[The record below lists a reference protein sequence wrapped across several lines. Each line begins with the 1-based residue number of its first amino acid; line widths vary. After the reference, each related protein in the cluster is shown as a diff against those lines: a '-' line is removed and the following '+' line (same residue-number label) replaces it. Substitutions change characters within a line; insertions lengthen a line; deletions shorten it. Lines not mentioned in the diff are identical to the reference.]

1 MSDISVALERIRS
14 LERAAQTPFTGN
26 AVAFLEVLSGHLD
39 TGPPVAAAS
48 ATMATMAGVS
58 EASTGFEPSEQLR
71 LDGVLRSRFLPA
83 APPGPGAGS
92 GRLLRPVDGAVT
104 SPLGDRIHPVTGEH
118 RHHDGVDF
126 AAAQG
131 TPIRAA
137 EEGVV
142 SFAGVQSGYGNVVI
156 VDHPGLG
163 GGIQTVYAHQSRI
176 GVAQGDHVSRGQVI
190 GAVGSTGMATGPHLH
205 FEVREGGRAVDP
217 LPYL

>member
-1 MSDISVALERIRS
+1 MSDISVALERVRS
-14 LERAAQTPFTGN
+14 LERAAQTPYTGN
-26 AVAFLEVLSGHLD
+26 AVAFLEVLSGHLGA
-39 TGPPVAAAS
+39 GPSVAAAS
-48 ATMATMAGVS
+48 GTVAETPEAG
-58 EASTGFEPSEQLR
+58 TGFEPSEQLR

-83 APPGPGAGS
+83 ASPGPEAGS
-92 GRLLRPVDGAVT
+92 GRLLRPVDGPVT
-104 SPLGDRIHPVTGEH
+104 SPFGDREHPVTGEH
-118 RHHDGVDF
+118 RHHDGVDL

-137 EEGVV
+137 DEGVV

-156 VDHPGLG
+156 IDHPGLG

-176 GVAQGDHVSRGQVI
+176 GVAQGDHVGRGQVI
-190 GAVGSTGMATGPHLH
+190 GAVGSTGVATGPHLH